1 MSKSKL
7 GIGTIDINKKFASE
21 KEAFNYAKR
30 LKEYIRYLCKKK
42 TNWQCEA
49 MIVVSNIKGSCGF
62 IYNEHNGKVGRP
74 KKVREFS
81 NFELNYYNKYLIT
94 DWHIH
99 ILIVSKPSYAFRN
112 EIKNYIDKNWNIKSN
127 DFDYGKI
134 TNNKKVYKK
143 TININIAEYFIEQNA
158 RILFC
163 SHSDNTLISKGYKL
177 KDLYKAYLKMKTAT
191 KYNMEY
197 VKNNN
202 WAAKE
207 KIDNDY
213 KEIKNFYLDITK
225 EDNIKAINDFMN
237 SVKQDRI
244 STYYTNKEE
253 NNNKVQ
259 NIPINNNRL
268 MLDNSIF

>member
-42 TNWQCEA
+42 INWQCEA

-81 NFELNYYNKYLIT
+81 NFESNYYNKNLIT

-143 TININIAEYFIEQNA
+143 TININIAEYFIEQSV
-158 RILFC
+158 RVLFC
-163 SHSDNTLISKGYKL
+163 SHSDNTLIPKGYKL

-197 VKNNN
+197 IKNNN

-213 KEIKNFYLDITK
+213 RKIKDFYLDITK

-244 STYYTNKEE
+244 STYYANKEE

-259 NIPINNNRL
+259 NMRVNNNRL